1 MIKQLVITNFRKF
14 GEHQLPLRPMSI
26 LVGPNNAGKSTVIE
40 AIRLISL
47 VANRYSAI
55 NFQSTPEWLD
65 VAAGTHGVSPSL
77 RDLHTNLKTAFHSYE
92 APPAIVRLDYMSG
105 NSIELFIGPDEHV
118 FAVLRDAVGHTL
130 TSKAQARHT
139 TMQRIAVQPQ
149 VAPLSDRERLLD
161 QQTVQRGMDSS
172 LAPSHF
178 RNQLLILGDVSF
190 GRFKAL
196 AESTW
201 QGLQIRDLQVSDD
214 GEGRHLSLYIRDG
227 SFVGEVAT
235 MGHGLQMWLQV
246 MWFLARNRDAPT
258 VVLDEP
264 DVYMHA
270 DLQRKLVRLLKG
282 SGQQVLVAT
291 HSVEILSEVEPSD
304 VLIIDAE
311 RPRSTWA
318 NNIRGVQ
325 KVIDTIGGVHN
336 LQLSR
341 LASSRRCLFV
351 EGDDVT
357 VLKHLH
363 DKLFPN
369 ADALDLI
376 PRVSVGGWSGW
387 QRVVGAGQL
396 LRNAAGDG
404 ITSYSIFDSDYH
416 LVDEIASR
424 FDEARAN
431 HIQLQIWSRKEIEN
445 YLLIPS
451 CVQRVISERTSGSIL
466 PTDEEIFE
474 KTIEVAHAN
483 LQATIDNY
491 VNSYHTAHR
500 DLGVQAASRQAREYV
515 DRRLSEPD
523 GILSV
528 VSGKAILAGLA
539 TWSQGTFG
547 ATFGS
552 ELVARSMWAEEIS
565 AEIRGVLSAIEMS
578 NRFDAGTSAGWRARA
593 EPTDST

>member
-1 MIKQLVITNFRKF
+1 
-14 GEHQLPLRPMSI
+14 MSI

-55 NFQSTPEWLD
+55 NFQSTPDWLD
-65 VAAGTHGVSPSL
+65 DAAGTRGVSPSL
-77 RDLHTNLKTAFHSYE
+77 RDLHTNLKTAFHSYG
-92 APPAIVRLDYMSG
+92 APPAIVRLDYISG
-105 NSIELFIGPDEHV
+105 NSIELFIGPDEQV

-130 TSKAQARHT
+130 TSKSQARQT

-178 RNQLLILGDVSF
+178 RNQLHLLGDVSF

-196 AESTW
+196 AETTW
-201 QGLQIRDLQVSDD
+201 PGLQIRELQVSDD
-214 GEGRHLSLYIRDG
+214 SEGRYLSLFVRDG
-227 SFVGEVAT
+227 SFVGEVAS

-291 HSVEILSEVEPSD
+291 HSVEILSEVDPSE
-304 VLIIDAE
+304 VLIINAE

-318 NNIRGVQ
+318 SNIRGVQ
-325 KVIDTIGGVHN
+325 RVIDTIGGVHN
-336 LQLSR
+336 IQLSR

-357 VLKHLH
+357 ILKQLH

-396 LRNAAGDG
+396 LRNSAGDA
-404 ITSYSIFDSDYH
+404 IRSYSIFDSDYH
-416 LVDEIASR
+416 LVGEIVSR
-424 FDEARAN
+424 FEEARAHN
-431 HIQLQIWSRKEIEN
+431 IQLQIWSRKEIEN
-445 YLLIPS
+445 YLLIPT
-451 CVQRVISERTSGSIL
+451 CVQRVISERASGSML
-466 PTDEEIFE
+466 PTDEEIITKITE
-474 KTIEVAHAN
+474 IANAN
-483 LQATIDNY
+483 LQETIDNY
-491 VNSYHTAHR
+491 VNSYYTVQR
-500 DLGVQAASRQAREYV
+500 DRGVQAAARQARQYV
-515 DRRLSEPD
+515 DQRLSEPD
-523 GILSV
+523 GLLSI
-528 VSGKAILAGLA
+528 VSGKVILAGLA
-539 TWSQGTFG
+539 TWSQATFG

-552 ELVARSMWAEEIS
+552 ELIARSMWIEEIS
-565 AEIRGVLSAIEMS
+565 AEVRGVLTAIERS
-578 NRFDAGTSAGWRARA
+578 TRVDAGPSTLWNTRAQSIA
-593 EPTDST
+593 S